1 MSEANGDTFERL
13 VGLFR
18 CIVADP
24 PWPIRWS
31 GGAAWRTNGRG
42 ERHLNK
48 RFKKALDY
56 PTMPVN
62 DICALDVGRLA
73 APDSVLWLWV
83 TDRFALEG
91 AGAAVA
97 RAWGFEPIRYLVW
110 QKTGIGMGV
119 CPRASHELCMVC
131 KRGKSIWLRRDVP
144 SVHKWGLVY
153 ENGARKHSAKPAG
166 FFDLASTCTPG
177 PYLELFARERRLG
190 WEAWGNEVTSTVNV
204 EANAEHHARS
214 EAE

>member
-1 MSEANGDTFERL
+1 MDAL
-13 VGLFR
+13 VGLFS

-56 PTMPVN
+56 PTMPVA
-62 DICALDVGRLA
+62 DICALNVGRLA

-110 QKTGIGMGV
+110 QKTGIGMGH

-131 KRGKSIWLRRDVP
+131 RRGRNIWQRRDVP
-144 SVHKWGLVY
+144 SVQRWGLVY
-153 ENGARKHSAKPAG
+153 ENGARKHSAKPPA

-190 WEAWGNEVTSTVNV
+190 WEAWGNEVNSTVTV
-204 EANAEHHARS
+204 EANGNIKHDG
-214 EAE
+214 